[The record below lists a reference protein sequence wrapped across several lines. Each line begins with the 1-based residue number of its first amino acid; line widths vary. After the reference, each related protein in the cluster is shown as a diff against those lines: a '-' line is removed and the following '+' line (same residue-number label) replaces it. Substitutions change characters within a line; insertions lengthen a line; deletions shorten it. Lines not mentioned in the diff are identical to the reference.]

1 MEGLTAVDEE
11 KIRQIA
17 YELWEREGRPPGRE
31 LNHYYSAQQLVTQ
44 RRFDPAVSSIVEL
57 EPALPTTSETE
68 STAATRNRATS
79 DAGIG
84 ARPAKRS
91 TAKKA
96 GTKPRS
102 KRA

>member
-1 MEGLTAVDEE
+1 MEGLTSVNEE
-11 KIRQIA
+11 QIRQIA

-31 LNHYYSAQQLVTQ
+31 LDHYYSAQQLVTQ
-44 RRFDPAVSSIVEL
+44 KRFDPAVWSTVES
-57 EPALPTTSETE
+57 EPAHPTISETV
-68 STAATRNRATS
+68 SATGNGATS

-84 ARPAKRS
+84 AKPAKRS